1 MAIKLSVKNSCDSIL
16 KSVRKS
22 CLNFSMQET
31 PFSIYITVRKSLLKV
46 NSAIEESPDESE
58 DLDKANLKL
67 KLESTEEENK
77 LLHQNLEKLTRE
89 IKDNKSTVLQ
99 YNRKIRQ

>member
-1 MAIKLSVKNSCDSIL
+1 
-16 KSVRKS
+16 
-22 CLNFSMQET
+22 MQ
-31 PFSIYITVRKSLLKV
+31 
-46 NSAIEESPDESE
+46 NPDESE

-89 IKDNKSTVLQ
+89 INDNKNNIATVQQKDNRKS
-99 YNRKIRQ
+99 